1 MILTRVEMFG
11 VVYLFPYMY
20 IKDKI
25 AIVGLGGLNLFLPY
39 LPRTQT
45 DVTNTINERSII
57 EDSFRESVAIHIST
71 YIIFTTHLT
80 PP

>member
-1 MILTRVEMFG
+1 
-11 VVYLFPYMY
+11 MY

-25 AIVGLGGLNLFLPY
+25 AIVRLVGLNIFLQY
-39 LPRTQT
+39 LPRTHT
-45 DVTNTINERSII
+45 DVTNTSDERSVI